1 MESRKKQIQL
11 RQKAQFEQKLKDR
24 LAFLAGKGI
33 EAAKVD
39 KDPIAR
45 GIKADLKAVNNR
57 LRLLDA
63 NDKRTEALAKAK
75 ADKAAAA
82 LKAKEG
88 GEVEKPGKA
97 EKPKKAG
104 EAKEKKEKP
113 KAEKKPAPPKA
124 PEGNKGET
132 PA

>member
-88 GEVEKPGKA
+88 GETEKKP
-97 EKPKKAG
+97 EKPKKA
-104 EAKEKKEKP
+104 EQPKEKKEKP

-124 PEGNKGET
+124 PEGDKGE
-132 PA
+132 PGA

>member
-1 MESRKKQIQL
+1 MESRKKEIQL
-11 RQKAQFEQKLKDR
+11 RQKAACEQKLKDR

-33 EAAKVD
+33 EAPKVK
-39 KDPIAR
+39 KDPIVR
-45 GIKADLKAVNNR
+45 GIKADIKAVNNR

-63 NDKRTEALAKAK
+63 IDKRTEAMAKAK

-82 LKAKEG
+82 LKAKES
-88 GEVEKPGKA
+88 GEAPKA
-97 EKPKKAG
+97 EKPKKA
-104 EAKEKKEKP
+104 EHPKEKKDKP

-124 PEGNKGET
+124 PEGGQGET

>member
-33 EAAKVD
+33 EAAKTD
-39 KDPIAR
+39 KDPIVR
-45 GIKADLKAVNNR
+45 KIKADIKAVNNR

-63 NDKRTEALAKAK
+63 NDKLTGALAKAK

-88 GEVEKPGKA
+88 GEAEKKP
-97 EKPKKAG
+97 EKPKKG
-104 EAKEKKEKP
+104 EQPKEKKEKP
-113 KAEKKPAPPKA
+113 KAEKKPAPPKP
-124 PEGNKGET
+124 PEGDKGET